1 MCCAPRNPN
10 EGEAM
15 TTELALRIDEKK
27 IAELEQAVDSC
38 SATWMAEG
46 AGRVHKA
53 LSLAAGI
60 ARLRDLLTS
69 DVMAEIMR
77 LQGSPIGFRTDK
89 DTDHGYPE
97 AVVKE
102 CIIEALIRGLYP
114 VGNEFNI
121 IASRFYC
128 TKEGLSRLVREFPT
142 LTDLELDIGV
152 PANKSGGVVVSCAA
166 KWKLGGKPC
175 ELACDIPIR
184 VNQGMIVDAIVGK
197 AERKLLNRV
206 YKRVTGS
213 EMSDGDA
220 AEAGRSGAAGDGDKA
235 ENLAKRLA
243 PGTEVVAESDAQAVA
258 EQTDPKPAEQAE
270 PRPTPTGPAA
280 STSKNGP
287 PSSTTDSVQTPLG
300 DKGEAS
306 DADKRFDELAQF
318 IAIKA
323 DIQLADA
330 DQLADTWLKNL
341 KFNRAD
347 LADAGRW
354 RIVWSKAQRVEWAKY
369 TATAAA

>member
-1 MCCAPRNPN
+1 MS
-10 EGEAM
+10 
-15 TTELALRIDEKK
+15 TELALRIDAKK
-27 IAELEQAVDSC
+27 ISELEQAVDSC

-53 LSLAAGI
+53 LSLASGI

-89 DTDHGYPE
+89 DTTGGYPE
-97 AVVKE
+97 AIVKE
-102 CIIEALIRGLYP
+102 CIIETLIRGLYP

-152 PANKSGGVVVSCAA
+152 PAMKNGGAVVSCAA

-175 ELACDIPIR
+175 ELTCDIPVR
-184 VNQGMIVDAIVGK
+184 VNQGMIIDAIIGK
-197 AERKLLNRV
+197 TERKLLNRV

-220 AEAGRSGAAGDGDKA
+220 AEASSVTTGGDKA
-235 ENLAKRLA
+235 EALAKRLV
-243 PGTEVVAESDAQAVA
+243 PGAESEVVAESDAQSVA

-270 PRPTPTGPAA
+270 PHPTPSPPAA
-280 STSKNGP
+280 QTSSAGP
-287 PSSTTDSVQTPLG
+287 PSSTIDSVQTPLG
-300 DKGEAS
+300 DEGEAS

-330 DQLADTWLKNL
+330 EQLADTWLKNL

-354 RIVWSKAQRVEWAKY
+354 KIVWSKAQLVKWAKY
-369 TATAAA
+369 TATVAA